1 MIELFG
7 YSLAL
12 FIGFSL
18 GLVGGGGSILVIP
31 VLVFFFKIDPS
42 FATSYSLFI
51 VGISAFC
58 GSITQ
63 VKNRNVEYKAV
74 FQFGIP
80 SVIALLIVRKWL
92 LPRIPEIVYHSGGV
106 MISKAL
112 LIMVVFSILMIV
124 VGLTMIRQKKYER
137 INGDLRRPRLFVQ
150 GLLTGAVTGFIGIG
164 GGFIIV
170 PSLVLFA
177 GLPMR
182 RAIGTSLAIIT
193 INCIVGLLSNWN
205 LLSSLHYPF
214 LFRFAFLSILGML
227 LGSWFIKLI
236 PDKQLKPIFGWI
248 ILAMSAFVVMRI
260 FLRY

>member
-42 FATSYSLFI
+42 LATTYSLFI
-51 VGISAFC
+51 VGVSAFC

-63 VKNRNVEYKAV
+63 VQNRNVEYKAV
-74 FQFGIP
+74 VQFGIP

-124 VGLTMIRQKKYER
+124 VGLTMIRQKKYET
-137 INGDLRRPRLFVQ
+137 ING
-150 GLLTGAVTGFIGIG
+150 G
-164 GGFIIV
+164 
-170 PSLVLFA
+170 
-177 GLPMR
+177 
-182 RAIGTSLAIIT
+182 
-193 INCIVGLLSNWN
+193 
-205 LLSSLHYPF
+205 SS
-214 LFRFAFLSILGML
+214 
-227 LGSWFIKLI
+227 
-236 PDKQLKPIFGWI
+236 
-248 ILAMSAFVVMRI
+248 
-260 FLRY
+260 